1 MIYDRYPKYRSFGK
15 RRSLRLQHFDY
26 SQPCTVHLIW
36 GTFQRRA
43 LLHGFLAADVVET
56 VDDQARKMSV
66 LLIAY
71 CVMPDHVHILVS
83 SEGQANPLSIVGRIK
98 GKTTHQYWRR
108 GGLGRLWQRGFYDH
122 VLRSSEA
129 TEDLA
134 RYILGNPVRKGLA
147 DSPGDYPF
155 SGSVIMDLP

>member
-1 MIYDRYPKYRSFGK
+1 MIYERQSRYRSFGK

-26 SQPCTVHLIW
+26 SQPYIVHLIW
-36 GTFQRRA
+36 GTFQRRD
-43 LLHGFLAADVVET
+43 LLRGFLAADTVET
-56 VDDQARKMSV
+56 VEDQARKMGV

-71 CVMPDHVHILVS
+71 CVMPDHVHILVT
-83 SEGQANPLSIVGRIK
+83 SEGQANPLTFVERIK
-98 GKTTHQYWRR
+98 GKTTHQFWRR
-108 GGLGRLWQRGFYDH
+108 GGEGRLWQRGFYDH
-122 VLRSSEA
+122 VLRPSEA

-155 SGSVIMDLP
+155 SGSVITDLS